1 MTNKKHSKLW
11 SYPKNTFL
19 LTNET
24 KYIDTVSASLKC
36 DLSSHRGTA
45 AVPCA
50 SNSIHVTD
58 QTWSTLPCA
67 WDSDYSNYWKIDW
80 VFANI
85 GPCSPVSLMILSWK
99 LLLIVTLCTHI
110 YRMLFHFPCLWQRIL
125 TSNPYMARL
134 CCFSFSTSCCSLHM
148 CTWSTPYVYPS
159 SLHPL
164 IFSFPFID
172 RLRFTKVLVKSQLW
186 IDHTQSMDELC
197 FLLLL
202 SVPVT
207 LPTILFLPSSYISV
221 FLIWCPT
228 FHCSSWHWLFPIV
241 PCGWGVRNCTLV
253 VTVPVLSRQV
263 TCNLQ

>member
-1 MTNKKHSKLW
+1 MNVPSHVCLHTWLIVNICDAASQVSCTTNEKHSKLW

-80 VFANI
+80 VFVNI

-110 YRMLFHFPCLWQRIL
+110 YRMLFHFPCLWQN
-125 TSNPYMARL
+125 S
-134 CCFSFSTSCCSLHM
+134 
-148 CTWSTPYVYPS
+148 
-159 SLHPL
+159 
-164 IFSFPFID
+164 D
-172 RLRFTKVLVKSQLW
+172 K
-186 IDHTQSMDELC
+186 
-197 FLLLL
+197 
-202 SVPVT
+202 
-207 LPTILFLPSSYISV
+207 
-221 FLIWCPT
+221 
-228 FHCSSWHWLFPIV
+228 
-241 PCGWGVRNCTLV
+241 
-253 VTVPVLSRQV
+253 
-263 TCNLQ
+263 